1 MELSQGTKK
10 LLLQYQLW
18 YQGLEPKE
26 NIATITVDEVAA
38 RVALFYEKIRGV
50 VDWREEHLLRKTAI
64 ERMLKRRLLFGNSGK
79 DMAEPLLHELIRGG
93 HFPNSRLPLQ
103 TIDQTQEIINKYTSL
118 IEQSK
123 LYGEKKLQTDLE
135 DWLLTVGACE
145 IEETLSL
152 RTREKALIEF
162 MAQNMEKQIQIRK
175 KDENRILPEERI
187 FEIYVAVQRSLFKLD
202 DATITLHLLEKSY
215 PEWEHLGADSI
226 SSLAPRLQSIKMK
239 IESILVHPL
248 ADKFYNVVERYDT
261 PYLLLGDI
269 ISEDPNKFTEL
280 TQNSQMFEVAIE
292 KIYAIRL
299 KKLRARMNRTAFFS
313 TLSVFLS
320 KVLIVLAVE
329 LPVDANITHELNY
342 VNLAWS
348 IAIPPLFLL
357 LLVKTIKSST
367 SENIQKTL
375 LEVAK
380 ITFETNQK
388 EVDEISLPRKRGAFL
403 SLIIHAVYLGSF
415 VVSFGFLAS
424 MLRKLHFSFP
434 SIVVFLL
441 FFSLVA
447 FAGTKIRSRARE
459 LMVGKEK
466 EGFLQGLLD
475 FFGLP
480 IIQVGKWLS
489 GQISRFNI
497 LILLLNVFIEAP
509 FQVFVEFIEQLRT
522 FWKEKKEE
530 IH

>member
-10 LLLQYQLW
+10 LLEQYQLW
-18 YQGLEPKE
+18 HQELEPKE
-26 NIATITVDEVAA
+26 NISTITVDEVAA
-38 RVALFYEKIRGV
+38 RVASFYEKIRGM

-64 ERMLKRRLLFGNSGK
+64 ERMFKRRLLFGSDGK

-93 HFPNSRLPLQ
+93 HFPNGRLPVQ
-103 TIDQTQEIINKYTSL
+103 KIDQVQEIINKYISL

-123 LYGEKKLQTDLE
+123 LYGEKKSQADLE

-145 IEETLSL
+145 IEEALSL

-162 MAQNMEKQIQIRK
+162 MAENMEKQIQIRK
-175 KDENRILPEERI
+175 KDENRILPQERI
-187 FEIYVAVQRSLFKLD
+187 LEIYVAVQRSLFKLD
-202 DATITLHLLEKSY
+202 DPTIALHLLEKFY
-215 PEWEHLGADSI
+215 PQWERA
-226 SSLAPRLQSIKMK
+226 SLHSVKTK
-239 IESILVHPL
+239 IESLLNHSL
-248 ADKFYNVVERYDT
+248 ADKFYAVVERYDT

-269 ISEDPNKFTEL
+269 ISENPNKFAEL
-280 TQNSQMFEVAIE
+280 VQNSQMFEAAIE

-299 KKLRARMNRTAFFS
+299 KKLKTRMERTAFFS

-320 KVLIVLAVE
+320 KVLVVLAIE
-329 LPVDANITHELNY
+329 LPIDANITHELNY
-342 VNLAWS
+342 MNLLWS
-348 IAIPPLFLL
+348 VAIPPLFLL
-357 LLVKTIKSST
+357 ALVKTVKSST
-367 SENIQKTL
+367 SENVQRTL

-380 ITFETNQK
+380 ITFETEQK
-388 EVDEISLPRKRGAFL
+388 EISEISLPRKRSAFV
-403 SLIIHAVYLGSF
+403 SFIVHTVYLCSF
-415 VVSFGFLAS
+415 VVSFGFLGWI
-424 MLRKLHFSFP
+424 LRKFHFSVP

-466 EGFLQGLLD
+466 EGFLQSLLD
-475 FFGLP
+475 LFGLP

-489 GQISRFNI
+489 SQISRFNI
-497 LILLLNVFIEAP
+497 LVLLLNVLIETP